1 MWKEVL
7 KVAKMVIISVASS
20 LISSKIIEEIKKKK
34 EKDGKDNSNS

>member
-7 KVAKMVIISVASS
+7 KLAKMVIISVASS

>member
-7 KVAKMVIISVASS
+7 KLAKMVIVGVASS

-34 EKDGKDNSNS
+34 EKDGKDNSDS